1 MSLQQLKTI
10 RKQRMERIYVELQA
24 SKEQL
29 KHCEENVYQGKLKL
43 DDFHQW
49 RMEHQETLFTDLQT
63 DCFSPNDLQS
73 YMAKL
78 VQFKEEE
85 EVLAEEIPRLEN
97 VLETAKNRLSEVRR
111 QLVDINRDLEKV
123 NEFIEMEQE
132 ALILDENKKEE
143 NRVDELANFRAAKS

>member
-29 KHCEENVYQGKLKL
+29 KYCEENVAQGKLKL
-43 DDFHQW
+43 EDFHQW

-63 DCFSPNDLQS
+63 DCFSPNDLQN
-73 YMAKL
+73 YMVKL
-78 VQFKEEE
+78 VKFKEEE
-85 EVLAEEIPRLEN
+85 QALVEEIPRLEN
-97 VLETAKNRLSEVRR
+97 VLEAAKNRLSQVRR

-132 ALILDENKKEE
+132 ELVLAENKREE
-143 NRVDELANFRAAKS
+143 NTVDELASFRAAKS